1 MYFCMDKKL
10 ISFVIPA
17 YSEEKN
23 IALLYKEL
31 ILNFEKISD
40 TYKYEIIF
48 VNDGSP
54 DNSWE
59 EINKLCKKNKNV
71 VGINLSRNFGHQ
83 GALTAGYT
91 KAKGESIISMDCDGQ
106 DPVFVAFQMIK
117 KWEKGY
123 EVIYARRKKRNDNFL
138 KKYTAIAYYKLLSF
152 ISETEIPRN
161 VGDFRLIDKKVLKE
175 FLKLDEKDRYIRG
188 MFAWIGFKTAFIDF
202 ERPERVHGETAYT
215 WRKMIRLAMDGILNF
230 SMFPLRIGFIFG
242 IIMILFSLGFHFY
255 MIYDSVINDVFYPLY
270 KWLIVTIFGIMG
282 LQFMFMWIMGEY
294 IGRIYNETRGRPNFI
309 ISDIKN
315 EK

>member
-71 VGINLSRNFGHQ
+71 VWINLSRNFWHQ
-83 GALTAGYT
+83 WALTAWYT
-91 KAKGESIISMDCDGQ
+91 KAKWESIISMDCDWQ

-117 KWEKGY
+117 KWEKWY

-161 VGDFRLIDKKVLKE
+161 VWDFRLIDKKVLKE
-175 FLKLDEKDRYIRG
+175 FLKLDEKDRYIRW
-188 MFAWIGFKTAFIDF
+188 MFAWIWFKTAFIDF
-202 ERPERVHGETAYT
+202 ERPERVHWETAYT

-242 IIMILFSLGFHFY
+242 IIMILFSLWFHFY

-270 KWLIVTIFGIMG
+270 KWLIVTIFWIMG
-282 LQFMFMWIMGEY
+282 LQFMFMWIMWEY
-294 IGRIYNETRGRPNFI
+294 IWRIYNETRWRPNFI